1 LPIKISDDQRSGELF
16 ATFHT
21 PEVFLNLITRSERD
35 GITGTPEYKR
45 TAVRIEKLS

>member
-1 LPIKISDDQRSGELF
+1 VF

-21 PEVFLNLITRSERD
+21 PEVFLNLVTSSERD

-45 TAVRIEKLS
+45 TSVRIEKIS